1 MSKKVG
7 FSLVIFNIVN
17 NKFIDEKLYTQL
29 PKYLYTSYTSLYV
42 YTHMTRK
49 KLTLTIDEEVLEK
62 YKKFCEDNDTII
74 SRRLERF
81 MKKDMKK

>member
-1 MSKKVG
+1 
-7 FSLVIFNIVN
+7 
-17 NKFIDEKLYTQL
+17 
-29 PKYLYTSYTSLYV
+29 
-42 YTHMTRK
+42 MTRK
-49 KLTLTIDEEVLEK
+49 KLTLTIDEEILEK